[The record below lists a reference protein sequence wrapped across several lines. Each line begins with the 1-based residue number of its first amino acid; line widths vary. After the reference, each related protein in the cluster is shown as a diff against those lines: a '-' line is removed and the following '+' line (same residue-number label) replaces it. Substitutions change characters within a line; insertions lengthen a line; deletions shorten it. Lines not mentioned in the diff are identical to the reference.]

1 MKKYLT
7 KNNMRESLREVM
19 NKNEI
24 TVEAFEDFVNEAY
37 AYAVECNSSKGFTEK
52 ASVMLLKK
60 YMKVNLDAFIEVWSI
75 LAMYCFENLA
85 NKLVNAV
92 AVIEDDKEEMKCI
105 ALSTIID
112 AARLYNFDNEYRR
125 MYELS
130 VEEMTVNLAPK
141 ASKLITYAAVSIHNN
156 LKRFN
161 RESHPIHVPDKLAQQ
176 VAVIAEI
183 LEEHDYDISTKEIEI
198 LLQEKEVEASHKT
211 VQALETVCR
220 IERSLNSPVTH
231 GELKNVPDPD
241 GTPADI
247 ITANETANAIV
258 TEFPKVTAEVYGYE
272 SAYVAQM
279 RVAGMSFYKMEV
291 PFRRFRMINQYL
303 DDVAAENNEILPM
316 INDIKLSICT
326 YGEKG
331 ALSMVTSP
339 MASQYLSSAINH
351 ANALNE
357 EIERGERTVKECIGS
372 ECPAGSLNYM
382 FTKMFHK
389 KKGEMSASNI
399 AKSKEYRKALKD
411 AGLEFLATAIAAKI

>member
-24 TVEAFEDFVNEAY
+24 TVEAFDEFVNEAY
-37 AYAVECNSSKGFTEK
+37 AYAVECNNSRNFTEK
-52 ASVMLLKK
+52 ASVMLIKK
-60 YMKVNLDAFIEVWSI
+60 YMKVSLDAFIDVWSI
-75 LAMYCFENLA
+75 IAMYCFENLA
-85 NKLVNAV
+85 NKLVNTV
-92 AVIEDDKEEMKCI
+92 AVVEDDKEEMKCI

-176 VAVIAEI
+176 VAVIAEV

-220 IERSLNSPVTH
+220 IERSLNSPVDH
-231 GELKNVPDPD
+231 GELNKVADPD
-241 GTPADI
+241 GNPADI
-247 ITANETANAIV
+247 VTANETADAII
-258 TEFPKVTAEVYGYE
+258 TGFPKVTAEVYGYE

-303 DDVAAENNEILPM
+303 DDIASENNEILPM
-316 INDIKLSICT
+316 INDIKLSVCT

-339 MASQYLSSAINH
+339 MASQFLSSAINH
-351 ANALNE
+351 ANALSE

-372 ECPAGSLNYM
+372 DCPAGSLNYM
-382 FTKMFHK
+382 FCKMFPK
-389 KKGEMSASNI
+389 KKGEMSTANI
-399 AKSKEYRKALKD
+399 AKSKEYRRALKD